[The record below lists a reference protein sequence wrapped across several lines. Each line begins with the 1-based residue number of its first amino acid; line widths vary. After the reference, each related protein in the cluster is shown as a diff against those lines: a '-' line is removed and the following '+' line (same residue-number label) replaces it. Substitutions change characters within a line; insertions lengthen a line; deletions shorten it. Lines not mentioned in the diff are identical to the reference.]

1 MRALLKF
8 VSYIVISL
16 LVVVF
21 GVYVQ
26 SRSSY
31 NMSIVYAYCFY
42 NIIVTIKNGIDT
54 NANNLLTKWKDSIKI
69 TNTKKWKRWWDEYI
83 SCAMTERDGNR
94 QLPRRWNILS
104 QRNGKLPRSDP
115 NPVRLTPLSS
125 NELQWQKMLTE
136 QGWNRADIT
145 SLL

>member
-1 MRALLKF
+1 MRALLKV

-42 NIIVTIKNGIDT
+42 NIIVTIKRE
-54 NANNLLTKWKDSIKI
+54 K
-69 TNTKKWKRWWDEYI
+69 
-83 SCAMTERDGNR
+83 
-94 QLPRRWNILS
+94 
-104 QRNGKLPRSDP
+104 
-115 NPVRLTPLSS
+115 VV
-125 NELQWQKMLTE
+125 LQKFIE
-136 QGWNRADIT
+136 
-145 SLL
+145 

>member
-1 MRALLKF
+1 MTKWEGSVQQAGIILYCRCVKEKKFSERKRMRALLKF

-42 NIIVTIKNGIDT
+42 NIILTIKNGIDT
-54 NANNLLTKWKDSIKI
+54 NGKH
-69 TNTKKWKRWWDEYI
+69 KK
-83 SCAMTERDGNR
+83 
-94 QLPRRWNILS
+94 NI
-104 QRNGKLPRSDP
+104 N
-115 NPVRLTPLSS
+115 
-125 NELQWQKMLTE
+125 
-136 QGWNRADIT
+136 
-145 SLL
+145 

>member
-1 MRALLKF
+1 MLPLCEGRKKFSERKRMRALLKF

-54 NANNLLTKWKDSIKI
+54 NANNLLTK
-69 TNTKKWKRWWDEYI
+69 
-83 SCAMTERDGNR
+83 
-94 QLPRRWNILS
+94 
-104 QRNGKLPRSDP
+104 
-115 NPVRLTPLSS
+115 
-125 NELQWQKMLTE
+125 
-136 QGWNRADIT
+136 
-145 SLL
+145 

>member
-1 MRALLKF
+1 MGSFRAASRYYSILPLCEGRKKFSERKRIRALLKV

-42 NIIVTIKNGIDT
+42 NIILTIKNGIGT
-54 NANNLLTKWKDSIKI
+54 
-69 TNTKKWKRWWDEYI
+69 
-83 SCAMTERDGNR
+83 
-94 QLPRRWNILS
+94 
-104 QRNGKLPRSDP
+104 NGKHK
-115 NPVRLTPLSS
+115 N
-125 NELQWQKMLTE
+125 NI
-136 QGWNRADIT
+136 N
-145 SLL
+145 

>member
-1 MRALLKF
+1 MTKWEVSVQQAGIILYCRCVKEEKKFSERKRMRALLKV

-31 NMSIVYAYCFY
+31 NMSIVYAYFFY

-54 NANNLLTKWKDSIKI
+54 NGKH
-69 TNTKKWKRWWDEYI
+69 KK
-83 SCAMTERDGNR
+83 
-94 QLPRRWNILS
+94 NI
-104 QRNGKLPRSDP
+104 N
-115 NPVRLTPLSS
+115 
-125 NELQWQKMLTE
+125 
-136 QGWNRADIT
+136 
-145 SLL
+145 

>member
-42 NIIVTIKNGIDT
+42 NIIVTIK
-54 NANNLLTKWKDSIKI
+54 KWYRYKCK
-69 TNTKKWKRWWDEYI
+69 
-83 SCAMTERDGNR
+83 
-94 QLPRRWNILS
+94 
-104 QRNGKLPRSDP
+104 
-115 NPVRLTPLSS
+115 
-125 NELQWQKMLTE
+125 
-136 QGWNRADIT
+136 
-145 SLL
+145 

>member
-54 NANNLLTKWKDSIKI
+54 NGKHKKNINLWA
-69 TNTKKWKRWWDEYI
+69 
-83 SCAMTERDGNR
+83 AMKCR
-94 QLPRRWNILS
+94 
-104 QRNGKLPRSDP
+104 K
-115 NPVRLTPLSS
+115 
-125 NELQWQKMLTE
+125 
-136 QGWNRADIT
+136 
-145 SLL
+145 SLAKYAQNLI